1 MTTSRSAREAVQSS
15 ATLRPDVVVTDLA
28 MPDEDGVWL
37 AEQLRVRDQ
46 HLPIIA
52 VTGYAEVFR
61 PRLEAVFFRQGPL
74 KPVDP
79 WQLAEAIVA
88 AVH

>member
-1 MTTSRSAREAVQSS
+1 MARRTA
-15 ATLRPDVVVTDLA
+15 
-28 MPDEDGVWL
+28 
-37 AEQLRVRDQ
+37 RVRDQ

-61 PRLEAVFFRQGPL
+61 PRLEAVFFRQVLL